1 MNLNKCQSPSSR
13 CQQQLPGKHHP
24 GMLSGLHKPCTSA
37 QRGLPVQGSTFEFE
51 LVQDSGA
58 VPTTGRGLPSV
69 SFEYAMHPLNPPSPR
84 PPAPLFLFL

>member
-1 MNLNKCQSPSSR
+1 MNLNQ
-13 CQQQLPGKHHP
+13 CQQQLPSKDRS
-24 GMLSGLHKPCTSA
+24 GMLSEVHKQHRQYRSA
-37 QRGLPVQGSTFEFE
+37 QRAPRVQGSTFEFE

-58 VPTTGRGLPSV
+58 VPATGRGLPSV